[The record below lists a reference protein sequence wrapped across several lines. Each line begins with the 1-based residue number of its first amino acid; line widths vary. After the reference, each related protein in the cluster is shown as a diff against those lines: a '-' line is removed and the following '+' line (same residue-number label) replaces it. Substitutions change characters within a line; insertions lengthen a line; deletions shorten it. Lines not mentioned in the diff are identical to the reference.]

1 MCSCI
6 KGSFRTLLRAEASG
20 ICGAVKDSGVSDET
34 RSFQMNTACFGSGFA
49 SGSSIDPWR
58 RRGQSTIEAA
68 VTIPVIF
75 LLLLLLLQPGIYL
88 YDRVVMM
95 GAAAEGCRLLAT
107 SEEVSGAGDEG
118 CEQAIRR
125 RLGAIPSQELF
136 HVHEGECSY
145 QIGLE
150 GSEATERVQVTIEN
164 KLRPLPILDMGA
176 TLLGLTDSEGCLTC
190 KVQVS
195 LPTQDEWVA
204 QGSLGLNPS
213 GWANA
218 REGTS

>member
-1 MCSCI
+1 MATGNICI
-6 KGSFRTLLRAEASG
+6 FGSSSNNIDRKYIDAACETGALLAENG
-20 ICGAVKDSGVSDET
+20 LGMVFGGGAVG
-34 RSFQMNTACFGSGFA
+34 
-49 SGSSIDPWR
+49 
-58 RRGQSTIEAA
+58 
-68 VTIPVIF
+68 
-75 LLLLLLLQPGIYL
+75 L
-88 YDRVVMM
+88 M